1 MVLFPMS
8 DKKYKHKMKRVI
20 LGYQNGKDQNIK
32 AKEACVCKGRQ
43 MLKVGGSRWCFWWWL
58 QQLWF
63 KMSRW

>member
-8 DKKYKHKMKRVI
+8 DKKYKHNMKRVI

-43 MLKVGGSRWCFWWWL
+43 MLEVVGSRWW
-58 QQLWF
+58 
-63 KMSRW
+63 